1 MANPLT
7 SQEFVKM
14 LQEDL
19 REVTDD
25 ARKYN
30 DLTSKKEQIF
40 DVITDSTRAW
50 EEWTSVSALGD
61 IPAFNGRLTT
71 LGITP
76 GYSTKIEA
84 KEYAAKTVA
93 SRKLF
98 DDLKYDILM
107 NLQRQLMASAYRV
120 RDKNAVAIFANATSV
135 AYSFMPNQEEGV
147 ALASNSHT
155 TKVPGVV
162 TTTSGFDN
170 LGTSALNAV
179 SVAAT
184 RIIMR
189 KFRQANGERVDMGDD
204 FALLVPDDLNFK
216 AQEINKTVLQLD
228 SANNNVNVQKGMY
241 DIINWLR
248 LSDTS
253 TSSWGM
259 LDKGTMKDNFKW
271 IQRADA
277 ETNSTVDFDTFSL
290 MNSVYERHAGGF
302 IDWRSYFHNNVT

>member
-7 SQEFVKM
+7 SPVFVKL

-19 REVTDD
+19 RQVDDD

-30 DLTSKKEQIF
+30 DLNSKKEQIF

-61 IPAFNGRLTT
+61 IPSFNGRLTT

-76 GYSTKIEA
+76 GYSTKIEPA
-84 KEYAAKTVA
+84 EFAGKTVA

-98 DDLKYDILM
+98 DDLKYDVLM
-107 NLQRQLMASAYRV
+107 NLAKQLINSAFRV
-120 RDKNAVAIFANATSV
+120 RDKNAVKIFANATST
-135 AYSFMPNQEEGV
+135 AFDFMPSQEEGV

-155 TKVPGVV
+155 TKVAGVS
-162 TTTSGFDN
+162 TTTGFDN

-184 RIIMR
+184 RILMR
-189 KFRQANGERVDMGDD
+189 KFRQANGERIDTGDNY
-204 FALLVPDDLNFK
+204 ALLVPDDLHFK
-216 AQEINKTVLQLD
+216 AQEINKTVLELD
-228 SANNNVNVQKGMY
+228 SANNNINVQKGMY
-241 DIINWLR
+241 TIINWLR

-259 LDKGTMKDNFKW
+259 LDMSTMKDNFKW

-277 ETNSTVDFDTFSL
+277 ETNNTIDFDTFAL
-290 MNSVYERHAGGF
+290 MTSVYERHAGGF